1 MILRDPKGY
10 LLESVLSA
18 GCGLLPHALSS
29 SANSKPLGLYGLTRG
44 YRGPYLA
51 SVGAMAVGIGLLF
64 VVPVVIRSMID
75 GFVSKEGEGG
85 GGYSFVAPEWVRSVA
100 DVLGVGTGV
109 VTSLMVAG
117 ALIIVVTVMAG
128 LFQYLK
134 GHLAARASEAIVR
147 SLRNTL
153 HSHLAA
159 LPATYFDTA
168 ETGDLVQRCTS
179 DVETVRVFLA
189 AQVVEIG
196 RSILLVVC
204 VTPVLFALSASLAW
218 VTLALLP
225 LLVIYSVFFFGRL
238 TRYFTDVDE
247 AEARLTTVLQ
257 ENLTGIRV
265 VRSFGRR
272 EFEEQKF
279 TAANH
284 EHRDK
289 TNLLMRLLAR
299 FWGFS
304 DLVCMSQ
311 GGLVLFFGAW
321 WTLRGEITLGTMVA
335 FTMYSAY
342 VIWPVR
348 QMGRTL
354 VDAGKARVSLRRL
367 GEVLAVQHE
376 DATDKVIED
385 PLSKLSGSIHVKDLS
400 FSYGRGNKLER
411 GGPRE
416 RDDQQ
421 EARQVL
427 QSVSF
432 ELQAGQTLAL
442 LGPPGSGKSTLI
454 RLLLR
459 LYDYDGDGGS
469 GSIELDGYELSGLS
483 RDFIRNQVAVVMQ
496 DPFLYAR
503 TIDENL
509 LFGRPTASS
518 EDIQAATSAAAIHD
532 SIEGF
537 SEGYGT
543 MLGERGVTL
552 SGGQK
557 QRLAIAR
564 VLLKQAPILILDD
577 ALSAVDHETE
587 GLIMKALGQRRGQ
600 HTTIIIAHRLSCV
613 TQADLILVF
622 DQGRV
627 VERGKHEDLL
637 AQGGAYSRLWAIQ
650 SAFKRQIDAHGDR
663 PDLAGESKINEV
675 RP

>member
-1 MILRDPKGY
+1 MTDAVNVSTPAK
-10 LLESVLSA
+10 SQQLS
-18 GCGLLPHALSS
+18 L
-29 SANSKPLGLYGLTRG
+29 LGLTLGHRRL
-44 YRGPYLA
+44 YLA
-51 SVGAMAVGIGLLF
+51 AVGVMAVGISLLF
-64 VVPVVIRSMID
+64 LVPLVTRSMID
-75 GFVSKEGEGG
+75 GFVAGEQPGT
-85 GGYSFVAPEWVRSVA
+85 YSFVRPEWLESLA
-100 DVLGVGTGV
+100 EALGLAPGMLTG
-109 VTSLMVAG
+109 LFLAG
-117 ALIIVVTVMAG
+117 ALIILATASAG
-128 LFQYLK
+128 FFQYLK
-134 GHLAARASEAIVR
+134 GHWAAKASEAIVQG
-147 SLRNTL
+147 LRNTL
-153 HSHLAA
+153 HAHLAA

-204 VTPVLFALSASLAW
+204 VTPVLFMMSADLAW

-225 LLVIYSVFFFGRL
+225 LLVIYSLFFFGKL
-238 TRYFTDVDE
+238 TYYFKEVDE

-272 EFEEQKF
+272 EFEQEKF
-279 TAANH
+279 TVANH

-289 TNLLMRLLAR
+289 TDRLMRLLAW

-304 DLVCMSQ
+304 DLICMSQ

-321 WTLRGEITLGTMVA
+321 WTLRGEISLGTMVA

-354 VDAGKARVSLRRL
+354 VDAGKARVSLGRL
-367 GEVLAVQHE
+367 GEVLGTPHE
-376 DATDKVIED
+376 DAADQVSDNAPT
-385 PLSKLSGSIHVKDLS
+385 KLSGAIRVRDLC
-400 FSYGRGNKLER
+400 FSYDRE
-411 GGPRE
+411 GP
-416 RDDQQ
+416 DS
-421 EARQVL
+421 ARQVL
-427 QSVSF
+427 ENVSLDL
-432 ELQAGQTLAL
+432 EAGQTLAL

-454 RLLLR
+454 QLLLR
-459 LYDYDGDGGS
+459 LYDYDGAGGS
-469 GSIELDGYELSGLS
+469 GSIELDGHELSSFS
-483 RDFIRNQVAVVMQ
+483 RDFVREQVAVVLQ

-503 TIDENL
+503 TIQQNL
-509 LFGRPTASS
+509 LFGRPSAS
-518 EDIQAATSAAAIHD
+518 ELDVQAATQAAAIHD

-537 SEGYGT
+537 GSGYGT

-564 VLLKQAPILILDD
+564 VLLKESPILVLDD

-587 GLIMKALGQRRGQ
+587 GVILKALAERRGQ
-600 HTTIIIAHRLSCV
+600 RTTIIVAHRLSCV

-622 DQGRV
+622 DQGRI
-627 VERGKHEDLL
+627 VERGNHGELL
-637 AQGGAYSRLWAIQ
+637 AHGGAYSRLWGIQ
-650 SAFKRQIDAHGDR
+650 NAFSRQIESHGEGASDAQEVQ
-663 PDLAGESKINEV
+663 AKGEDS
-675 RP
+675 